1 MGVIIGSAKN
11 LRLRILDLKMLRFDP
26 KKKGAEN
33 SAPFWFHYLLL
44 LREIFLQDTG

>member
-11 LRLRILDLKMLRFDP
+11 LRLRILDLKMLRFDR
-26 KKKGAEN
+26 KKG
-33 SAPFWFHYLLL
+33 SGKFRSLLVYYLLL